1 MSLYDGVASFS
12 SAKSRPFTPTDRPL
26 PAKWH
31 VKERFENPTASERS
45 AKSRSLMRTK
55 FEDCKNKKLSSQFKT
70 QKAVGDRVEFTS
82 KLKKA
87 VGDRVEFTSKLK
99 KLSSQ
104 FKTQESCWRSCRV
117 HIKTQK
123 GCRVHI
129 KTQKGCR
136 VHIKTQRKV
145 TGPGK
150 MRAKESLRS
159 RGRAQSQW
167 RCKSEKLG
175 WSAGW
180 TKETTKSCK

>member
-12 SAKSRPFTPTDRPL
+12 SAKSRPFTPSDRPL

-31 VKERFENPTASERS
+31 VKEQFENPTASERS

-70 QKAVGDRVEFTS
+70 QKAVESVQNSESCRRSCRVHI
-82 KLKKA
+82 
-87 VGDRVEFTSKLK
+87 
-99 KLSSQ
+99 
-104 FKTQESCWRSCRV
+104 KTQESCRRSCRV

-123 GCRVHI
+123 LCRVHI
-129 KTQKGCR
+129 KTQR
-136 VHIKTQRKV
+136 RKV

-167 RCKSEKLG
+167 RCKSKKLG